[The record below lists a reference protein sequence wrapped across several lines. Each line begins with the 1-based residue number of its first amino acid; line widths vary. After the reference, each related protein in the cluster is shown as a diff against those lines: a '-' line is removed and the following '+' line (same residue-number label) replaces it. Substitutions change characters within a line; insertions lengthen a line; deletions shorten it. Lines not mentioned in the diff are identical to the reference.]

1 MHGLRPAYRLS
12 HWGVPTDPEFVK
24 GMLESAS
31 PDAIICSNDQ
41 TAALL
46 MRTLTQL
53 HCSVPEQIA
62 VAGFDD
68 VEYASLLSPA
78 LTTMRQP
85 CSEIARTAVR
95 TLIERISNPGLPPRH
110 IQHCG
115 ELVVRQSSGT
125 HLTQD
130 A

>member
-1 MHGLRPAYRLS
+1 
-12 HWGVPTDPEFVK
+12 
-24 GMLESAS
+24 MLESAS
-31 PDAIICSNDQ
+31 PDSIICSNDQ

-53 HCSVPEQIA
+53 HRQVPEQIA

-78 LTTMRQP
+78 LTTIRQP

-95 TLIERISNPGLPPRH
+95 TLLERISNPALPPRH

-115 ELVVRQSSGT
+115 QLVVRQSCGA
-125 HLTQD
+125 HLLQM